1 MGLIFKRY
9 ASPREFINNLIKN
22 KCFTN
27 GIATLLDEVEK
38 QKKWE
43 LYCSSVTARLI
54 AGDDRSFDDWNNGKN
69 PKENKSLSNDEIIKA
84 KNKSKEIL
92 KCISPKMKGGKKA

>member
-1 MGLIFKRY
+1 MDLIYKRY
-9 ASPREFINNLIKN
+9 ANPREFINNLIKN

-27 GIATLLDEVEK
+27 GIDTLLEEVEK

-54 AGDDRSFDDWNNGKN
+54 AGDDRSFDDWNSGKN
-69 PKENKSLSNDEIIKA
+69 PKENKSLSNEEIIKA
-84 KNKSKEIL
+84 KNKSNEIL
-92 KCISPKMKGGKKA
+92 KSISPKKRGGKKT